1 MNWIQL
7 AFLLL
12 WTDICLSLQALG
24 SCLNLPSSCSLPP
37 PFSVFFPLLGTR
49 QGFLKSGLSSGKTRW
64 PAARMSYN
72 LSSHVVK
79 SEDVQ
84 KDRGWKQKIKWVEGG
99 KARRPRQMKAEEPLG
114 LSWGEGPPPFPQV
127 TYFSLSLPPSVIFL
141 VPTCCFQTC
150 SDFPQGFG
158 WLRNRKM

>member
-84 KDRGWKQKIKWVEGG
+84 KDRGWKQENQVGGRGKSKEAEANEGRG
-99 KARRPRQMKAEEPLG
+99 AFGTELG
-114 LSWGEGPPPFPQV
+114 RGTATVSPGDLFL
-127 TYFSLSLPPSVIFL
+127 SLSPSF
-141 VPTCCFQTC
+141 
-150 SDFPQGFG
+150 SDFLGSHLLFSDLQ
-158 WLRNRKM
+158 WLSPGVWVIEK